1 MLKLKKSLSE
11 KIYLLSA
18 KQVNKSEWNFSLRGQ
33 SLNVY
38 NQILRSDFYS
48 CSCPDHSTRN
58 NFCKHLL
65 FLVSRVAIQ
74 MELAASISIDKNK
87 WNNTAFSACVPSW
100 INRLKCHIAKKGT
113 VKPINEKA
121 VGSDCSICFETI
133 TDKDILSQ
141 CIKTCKNYFHQDC
154 IKRWLETGHDTCPLC
169 RSDWIEPTRTITPE
183 EAFSSS
189 VSVDILTEEKPKKE
203 RKKKTTPTTSSIA
216 SVSTPPP
223 LSTAP
228 PPPPEPKKGRS
239 KKDVLPPPI
248 LLLAPVSPPPAPVFE
263 PKEKKGRKK
272 KETIIVSEPVSTP
285 VPEPVSTPV
294 PEPVSTPVKKGRKKK
309 ETIAP
314 VSESP
319 ITTSEVTE
327 ITSEEVVTP
336 SEAPITISEVTETP
350 TEGVEVKVNIKSDI
364 VFSFDTTGSMHPC
377 LEEVKRNIGEIIP
390 KLFNEVPDLRIAIIA
405 HGDYCD
411 GTNTIKTLDFTD
423 DKNKIIDF
431 VKKAPRTSGG
441 DYPECYEL
449 VLHNTKDLSWR
460 FDATMKSLIMIGDA
474 IPHDKNSN
482 PHKIDWKEECDKLNA
497 RNIQVYSVQCLNRG
511 NSEAYEFYST
521 VSNKTNGY
529 HIFLD
534 QFSYIKDMI
543 QAICFRQ
550 YNKECLEKFETEL
563 QGRSGGMNSSL
574 RMMFDTMLGRKTR
587 EQVAAEM
594 RPASFRERYRATATS
609 TSTRRVIDDS
619 TPVSESDL
627 RPCEPTRFQVLN
639 VERDSGIKEF
649 CDTMGISFQRGRG
662 FYEFT
667 KPEIIQNGKE
677 IVLMDKETGNLYE
690 GDVARRIAGISR
702 NDDKARL
709 KPGTGAVTKYRVFIQ
724 STSVTRILIGG
735 QGFLYEVSSD

>member
-33 SLNVY
+33 SLNIY
-38 NQILRSDFYS
+38 SQILRPDFYS

-74 MELAASISIDKNK
+74 MELAASISMDKNK
-87 WNNTAFSACVPSW
+87 WNADAFNACVPSW

-133 TDKDILSQ
+133 TDKDVLSQ

-154 IKRWLETGHDTCPLC
+154 IKRWLETDHDTCPLC
-169 RSDWIEPTRTITPE
+169 RSEWVEPTSTKTPE
-183 EAFSSS
+183 EAISSS
-189 VSVDILTEEKPKKE
+189 ITVDILSEEKPKKE
-203 RKKKTTPTTSSIA
+203 CKKKA
-216 SVSTPPP
+216 
-223 LSTAP
+223 
-228 PPPPEPKKGRS
+228 
-239 KKDVLPPPI
+239 
-248 LLLAPVSPPPAPVFE
+248 
-263 PKEKKGRKK
+263 
-272 KETIIVSEPVSTP
+272 STP
-285 VPEPVSTPV
+285 VPASVAV
-294 PEPVSTPVKKGRKKK
+294 PAPAAVEVKKGRKKK
-309 ETIAP
+309 ETIVIEVSPSVPAVSSVETKKGRKKKETTVPEPVTVVVPEPVTVVVPEPVTVVVPEPVTVVVPAKKGRKKKTETTTPEVVETPATVEATTPEVVDTP
-314 VSESP
+314 VS
-319 ITTSEVTE
+319 V
-327 ITSEEVVTP
+327 
-336 SEAPITISEVTETP
+336 EAVPPAV
-350 TEGVEVKVNIKSDI
+350 IKTDI

-411 GTNTIKTLDFTD
+411 GKDTIKTLDFTD

-431 VKKAPRTSGG
+431 VKKAPRTGGG

-482 PHKIDWKEECDKLNA
+482 PHKINWKEECDKLNV
-497 RNIQVYSVQCLNRG
+497 RNIQVYSVQCLNSG
-511 NSEAYEFYST
+511 DSEAYEFYST
-521 VSNKTNGY
+521 VANKTNGY
-529 HIFLD
+529 HLFLD

-594 RPASFRERYRATATS
+594 RPAAFRERYRSMATTS
-609 TSTRRVIDDS
+609 SSRTSRRIIDDS
-619 TPVSESDL
+619 SPVSESDL
-627 RPCEPTRFQVLN
+627 RPCVPTRFQVLN
-639 VERDSGIKEF
+639 VERDMGIKEF
-649 CDTMGISFQRGRG
+649 CDTMGIRFERGRG

-709 KPGTGAVTKYRVFIQ
+709 KPGTGAMTKYRVFIQ

-735 QGFLYEVSSD
+735 QGFLYEVSAEH

>member
-18 KQVNKSEWNFSLRGQ
+18 KQVNKTEWNFSLRGQ

-38 NQILRSDFYS
+38 NQILRPDFFN

-74 MELAASISIDKNK
+74 MELAASISVDKNK
-87 WNNTAFSACVPSW
+87 WNNDAFNACVPSW

-121 VGSDCSICFETI
+121 VGSDCSICFDTI
-133 TDKDILSQ
+133 TDKDVLSQ

-169 RSDWIEPTRTITPE
+169 RSDWIEPTTTTTPE
-183 EAFSSS
+183 EAISSS

-203 RKKKTTPTTSSIA
+203 RKKKVTLPFLISD
-216 SVSTPPP
+216 P
-223 LSTAP
+223 AP
-228 PPPPEPKKGRS
+228 
-239 KKDVLPPPI
+239 
-248 LLLAPVSPPPAPVFE
+248 APAPVDT
-263 PKEKKGRKK
+263 KKGRKK
-272 KETIIVSEPVSTP
+272 KEAEPVVVPVPVPVPTP
-285 VPEPVSTPV
+285 VPVET
-294 PEPVSTPVKKGRKKK
+294 KKGRKKK
-309 ETIAP
+309 EPEP
-314 VSESP
+314 VVVPVPVETKKGRKKKEP
-319 ITTSEVTE
+319 VAEPDAVTAE
-327 ITSEEVVTP
+327 PVAVTAEP
-336 SEAPITISEVTETP
+336 
-350 TEGVEVKVNIKSDI
+350 VNIKSDI

-411 GTNTIKTLDFTD
+411 GKNTIKTLDFTD
-423 DKNKIIDF
+423 DKKKIIDF
-431 VKKAPRTSGG
+431 VKNAPRTGGG

-474 IPHDKNSN
+474 IPHEKNSN
-482 PHKIDWKEECDKLNA
+482 PHKIDWKEECDKLSK
-497 RNIQVYSVQCLNRG
+497 RNIQVYSVQCLNSG
-511 NSEAYEFYST
+511 DSEAYEFYST
-521 VSNKTNGY
+521 VANKTNGY
-529 HIFLD
+529 HLFLD

-543 QAICFRQ
+543 QAVCFRQ

-563 QGRSGGMNSSL
+563 QSRAGGMNSSL
-574 RMMFDTMLGRKTR
+574 RLMFDTMLGRKTR

-594 RPASFRERYRATATS
+594 RPSAFHERYRSSGTRSSRSRATS
-609 TSTRRVIDDS
+609 RIIDDS

-627 RPCEPTRFQVLN
+627 RPCAPTRFQVLN
-639 VERDSGIKEF
+639 VDSDMGIKEF

-690 GDVARRIAGISR
+690 GDVARRIAGIGR
-702 NDDKARL
+702 NDEKSRI
-709 KPGTGAVTKYRVFIQ
+709 KPGTGAVAKYRVFIQ
-724 STSVTRILIGG
+724 STSVTRILIHG
-735 QGFLYEVSSD
+735 QGFLYEVSE

>member
-38 NQILRSDFYS
+38 NQILRPDFYS

-74 MELAASISIDKNK
+74 MELAASISMDKNK
-87 WNNTAFSACVPSW
+87 WNSDAFNACVPSW

-154 IKRWLETGHDTCPLC
+154 IKRWLETDHDTCPLC
-169 RSDWIEPTRTITPE
+169 RSEWIEPASSKTPE
-183 EAFSSS
+183 EAISAS
-189 VSVDILTEEKPKKE
+189 VSVDILSEEKPKKE
-203 RKKKTTPTTSSIA
+203 RKKKP
-216 SVSTPPP
+216 VPPP
-223 LSTAP
+223 T
-228 PPPPEPKKGRS
+228 
-239 KKDVLPPPI
+239 VI
-248 LLLAPVSPPPAPVFE
+248 IPPPAILESVPTE
-263 PKEKKGRKK
+263 TKKGRKK
-272 KETIIVSEPVSTP
+272 KTV
-285 VPEPVSTPV
+285 VPEPVTVVV
-294 PEPVSTPVKKGRKKK
+294 PEPVTVVVPEPVTVVVPIETKKGRKKK
-309 ETIAP
+309 TVAPEPVPVVVPAP
-314 VSESP
+314 VPVVVPAPVPAKKGRKKKTETTTPEVVETTTPEVVETTTPEVVETPVP
-319 ITTSEVTE
+319 IEPTTSESVPPA
-327 ITSEEVVTP
+327 V
-336 SEAPITISEVTETP
+336 
-350 TEGVEVKVNIKSDI
+350 IKTDI

-431 VKKAPRTSGG
+431 VKKAPRTGGG

-482 PHKIDWKEECDKLNA
+482 PHKIDWKEECDKLNV
-497 RNIQVYSVQCLNRG
+497 RNIQVYSVQCLNSG
-511 NSEAYEFYST
+511 DSEAYEFYST

-529 HIFLD
+529 HLFLD

-594 RPASFRERYRATATS
+594 RPTAFRERYRSMGLSS
-609 TSTRRVIDDS
+609 TSSSRTSRRIIDDS

-627 RPCEPTRFQVLN
+627 RPCVPTRFQVLN
-639 VERDSGIKEF
+639 VERDMGIKEF
-649 CDTMGISFQRGRG
+649 CDTMGIRFERGRG

-702 NDDKARL
+702 NDDKTRL
-709 KPGTGAVTKYRVFIQ
+709 KPGTGAMTKYRVFIQ

-735 QGFLYEVSSD
+735 QGFLYEVSDEH